1 MKKTKNTTLDS
12 KEKDAQHYILENKLL
27 TEEIKGLKEQLENQ
41 AKDFLGLNS
50 YEETVRL
57 KVQNDSLINDNKVIN
72 AQLEELKNN
81 EVSPFKLDE
90 DVNGQRNGKR
100 GLTFNNNPNLSRMTV
115 ERKINE
121 EAILIK
127 LNYEKEW
134 ML

>member
-57 KVQNDSLINDNKVIN
+57 KVQNDSLINDNKVIK

-81 EVSPFKLDE
+81 EDSPFKLDE

>member
-57 KVQNDSLINDNKVIN
+57 KVQNDSLINDNKVIKD
-72 AQLEELKNN
+72 QLEELKNN